1 MRIVAHYGVIF
12 NLDKCIGC
20 NTCTVACKNIWTN
33 RDGAEYMYWNNVEVK
48 PGIGYPRQ
56 WENQDRYKGG
66 FVLEGGKL
74 KLRIGGRASVLLN
87 IFWNPWLPSM
97 EDYWGKSG
105 PWTYT
110 YEDLHT
116 DKPMDA
122 QPVARPKSLI
132 TGEEGVQ
139 PDWGVNWEDA
149 AAGTDWT
156 APLDPNFQR
165 LSPEEQRAYLQ
176 YKDFFYFYL
185 PRICN
190 HCLNPA
196 CVAACPAGAI
206 YKREEDGIVLI
217 DQEKCRGWR
226 FCISAC
232 PYKKPYFNWR
242 TGKSEK
248 CILCYPRLEVGQA
261 PACMWSC
268 VGRIRYIGVV
278 LVDLDRVYDAVRA
291 PEDRLVQA
299 YREVFLDPFDEGV
312 VKAAREQGIPEPW
325 IEAARRSPFY
335 YMAKKWE
342 IALPLHPE
350 YRTLPMV
357 WYVPPLSPVQ
367 TILGKG
373 GYTTPESWIPKLEEL
388 RIPIRYLASLLA
400 AGNEEEV
407 KKALKRLIAVRIY
420 RRSLRV
426 EGKPNEEV
434 LREVGLTREDAEKMY
449 RLLALAYHHERFAL
463 PPSVHAEKAVEPYVH
478 QGFSGFVAG
487 MPKREWHRLP
497 QGGGGV

>member
-1 MRIVAHYGVIF
+1 MKILPQIGVIF

-20 NTCTVACKNIWTN
+20 HTCTVACKNIWTN
-33 RDGAEYMYWNNVEVK
+33 RDGAEYMYWNNVETK
-48 PGIGYPRQ
+48 PGIGYPKQ
-56 WENQDRYKGG
+56 WEDQDKYKGG
-66 FVLEGGKL
+66 WTVKNRKLRLRLGGK
-74 KLRIGGRASVLLN
+74 ASILLN

-97 EDYWGKSG
+97 EDYWGSKG

-116 DKPMDA
+116 GKEMKT

-132 TGEEGVQ
+132 TGEEDIQ
-139 PDWGVNWEDA
+139 LDWGPNWEDA
-149 AAGTDWT
+149 GAGIDRT
-156 APLDPNFQR
+156 ARLDPNYKK
-165 LSPEEQRAYLQ
+165 LSPEEQEAYLE
-176 YKDFFYFYL
+176 YKNVFYFYL

-206 YKREEDGIVLI
+206 YKREEDGVVLI
-217 DQEKCRGWR
+217 DQNKCRGWR
-226 FCISAC
+226 FCVSAC
-232 PYKKPYFNWR
+232 PYKKVYFNWR

-248 CILCYPRLEVGQA
+248 CILCYPRLEAGQA

-268 VGRIRYIGVV
+268 VGRIRYLGVV
-278 LVDLDRVYDAVRA
+278 FYDLDKAYEALTA
-291 PEDRLVQA
+291 PDHKLVEA
-299 YREVFLDPFDEGV
+299 YRSAILDPFDDDTIKE
-312 VKAAREQGIPEPW
+312 ARAQGIPESW
-325 IEAARRSPFY
+325 IEAAKRSPFY

-350 YRTLPMV
+350 FRTFPMV

-367 TILGKG
+367 TVMEKN
-373 GYTTPESWIPKLEEL
+373 GYSTPEEWLPKLDEL
-388 RIPIRYLASLLA
+388 RIPMKYLANLLA

-407 KKALKRLIAVRIY
+407 KKALRRLIALRIY

-426 EGKPNEEV
+426 EGKPNVEV
-434 LREVGLTREDAEKMY
+434 LEKVGLTVSDAKRMY

-463 PPSVHAEKAVEPYVH
+463 PTTHTEKATVPYMH
-478 QGFSGFVAG
+478 QGFAGFTEK
-487 MPKREWHRLP
+487 MPKKEWHKQP
-497 QGGGGV
+497 VGGR